1 MMQTLYGSGN
11 KDNEQPEDLREDL
24 SSFIDFGGQRT
35 MTVFRKTGLTGLGD
49 KSMVQQVEENCPP
62 KRGFLEK
69 QSPAFPYPYQR
80 RFCEL
85 IDREFRYY
93 LIKNDKQELKG
104 VINFDL
110 YSCRVEDYK
119 DNQGFYIKILNSKK
133 DFFFRF
139 NSSDKSDENKK
150 EVAIWIMTIRKHIS
164 NSAGN
169 KTEMLAPKTEKF
181 WNFEQISCQ

>member
-1 MMQTLYGSGN
+1 M
-11 KDNEQPEDLREDL
+11 
-24 SSFIDFGGQRT
+24 
-35 MTVFRKTGLTGLGD
+35 
-49 KSMVQQVEENCPP
+49 
-62 KRGFLEK
+62 
-69 QSPAFPYPYQR
+69 
-80 RFCEL
+80 
-85 IDREFRYY
+85 
-93 LIKNDKQELKG
+93 
-104 VINFDL
+104 INFDL

-139 NSSDKSDENKK
+139 NSSDKSEENKK